1 MVRVSV
7 SKIATSTTTTTT
19 TANLSTYIVI
29 NVCCLRTK

>member
-19 TANLSTYIVI
+19 TNLSTYIVI